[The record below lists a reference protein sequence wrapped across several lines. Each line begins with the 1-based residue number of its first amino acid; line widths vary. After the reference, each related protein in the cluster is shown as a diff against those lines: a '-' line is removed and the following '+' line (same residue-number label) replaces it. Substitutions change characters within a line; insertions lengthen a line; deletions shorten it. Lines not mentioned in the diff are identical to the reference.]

1 MGCEHGAQVGQSNRR
16 PVGCSPD
23 QTPLAKVHRM
33 ESISRANRKP
43 RPSAPKLNDPRAKR
57 AVRSRDS
64 ERTRED
70 ILKIA
75 TDEFATHGLSGA
87 RVDAIAKRMRT
98 TKRMIYY
105 YFDSKSGLYAAVL
118 ERAYAEIRAFE
129 AKLELGSL
137 APEAAIRRLIEF
149 TFDYDETHP
158 DFIRLVAIENIHHA
172 KHLAKQSVIRNVNLS
187 IIDALAAILERGR
200 KSGVF
205 RAHVDPVD
213 VHMLISAFCFFRVS
227 NRPTFGTIFRR
238 DLSAPDIRRRH
249 KRMIC
254 DAVIGLLKAR

>member
-1 MGCEHGAQVGQSNRR
+1 VARVEVALLSNRK
-16 PVGCSPD
+16 PVGRSPH
-23 QTPLAKVHRM
+23 QTPVAKVHRM
-33 ESISRANRKP
+33 ESISRTNRKP
-43 RPSAPKLNDPRAKR
+43 RPSAPVPNDLPAKR

-75 TDEFATHGLSGA
+75 SEEFAAHGLSGA

-105 YFDSKSGLYAAVL
+105 YFGSKSGLYTAVL
-118 ERAYAEIRAFE
+118 DKAYAEIRAFE
-129 AKLELGSL
+129 TKLDLGSL
-137 APEAAIRRLIEF
+137 QPEAAIRRLIEF

-172 KHLAKQSVIRNVNLS
+172 KHLAKQSVIRNANLT

-200 KSGVF
+200 KDGVF
-205 RAHVDPVD
+205 RGRFDPVD

-227 NRPTFGTIFRR
+227 NKPTFGTIFHR
-238 DLSAPDIRRRH
+238 DLSAPAVRRRH
-249 KRMIC
+249 KKMIG
-254 DAVIGLLKAR
+254 DAVVGLLKAK